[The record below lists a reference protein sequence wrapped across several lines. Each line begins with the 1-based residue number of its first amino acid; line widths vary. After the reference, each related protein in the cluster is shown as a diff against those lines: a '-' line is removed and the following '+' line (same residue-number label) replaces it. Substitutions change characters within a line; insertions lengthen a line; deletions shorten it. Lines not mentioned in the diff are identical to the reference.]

1 MPAYIRHMRKA
12 LLVAA
17 CLLAV
22 LNTAA
27 ESMDQQTLVYLLKPM
42 ATLALVAIVLTTRR
56 AARYRTWIAAGLSAG
71 LAGDILLML
80 PQSQMFVPGLVAFL
94 LGHLCYIAAFS
105 TDGGGWKTPL
115 IPAIPVAAAAL
126 VVLSYLWPSLGPM
139 RVPVAAY
146 VSVISAMSWQAIA
159 RWSVRRT
166 PGALLAAL
174 GSIAFM
180 MSDSSLAINRFVAP
194 FVGASLVIHATYY
207 AAQWGLAL
215 SVKDD
220 SRSPA
225 S

>member
-80 PQSQMFVPGLVAFL
+80 PQPQMFVPGLVAFL
-94 LGHLCYIAAFS
+94 LGHLCYITAFS
-105 TDGGGWKTPL
+105 TDGGGWKAPL
-115 IPAIPVAAAAL
+115 MPAIPVAAAAL
-126 VVLSYLWPSLGPM
+126 VVLSYLWPSLGSM

-146 VSVISAMSWQAIA
+146 VSVISVMSWQAIA

-166 PGALLAAL
+166 PSALLAAL
-174 GSIAFM
+174 GSVAFL
-180 MSDSSLAINRFVAP
+180 MSDSTLAIRRFVAP
-194 FVGASLVIHATYY
+194 FIGATFVIHLTYY

-220 SRSPA
+220 DRSLA